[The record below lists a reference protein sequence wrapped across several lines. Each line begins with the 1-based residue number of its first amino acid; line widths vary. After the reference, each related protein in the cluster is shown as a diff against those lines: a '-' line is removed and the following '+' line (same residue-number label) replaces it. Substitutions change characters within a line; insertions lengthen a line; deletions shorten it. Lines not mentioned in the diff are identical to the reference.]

1 MINNEIYKYFPF
13 LKDPIEGKISSS
25 KIYKEV
31 EIKPEKQK
39 LYDVALEFESLFI
52 QIMLNSMRKTL
63 NKENDFL
70 YGGFKQD
77 IFEDMLYD
85 EYSKLIAKNAKF
97 GIAKEIYRQLE
108 SFVGE
113 NDKIIELQEKIQN
126 QKKYLEE
133 LDHLITKEKIQKE
146 WYQ

>member
-13 LKDPIEGKISSS
+13 LKGPIEGKISSS